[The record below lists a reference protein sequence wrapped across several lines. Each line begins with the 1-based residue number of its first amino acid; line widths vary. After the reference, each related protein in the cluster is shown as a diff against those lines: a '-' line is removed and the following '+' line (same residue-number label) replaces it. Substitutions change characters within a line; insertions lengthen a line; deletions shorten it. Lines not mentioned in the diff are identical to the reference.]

1 MQIETPFHAEHQL
14 DHVAGQFAHGRQ
26 TRTQPRER
34 ISETLWDQ
42 AVALTPALSPS
53 RVAKHLGLCVTD
65 LNKQIAIRHGATAA
79 QIPASPGFVALPPS
93 SSWPQDLRG
102 HEVKLQRPD
111 GARLRIRSPNASLPL
126 AAIVRSFLEG

>member
-1 MQIETPFHAEHQL
+1 MKIETPLHAEHQL
-14 DHVAGQFAHGRQ
+14 DHVAGQFAQWRQ
-26 TRTQPRER
+26 TRTQPRKR

-65 LNKQIAIRHGATAA
+65 LNKQIAIRHGSTAA
-79 QIPASPGFVALPPS
+79 QIPASPGFVELPPN

-102 HEVKLQRPD
+102 LEVELERTD
-111 GARLRIRSPNASLPL
+111 GARLRMRSPNASLPL